1 MRGSTNSRAIRT
13 CRATSSNAVT
23 QAPTELKLHRQS
35 RELEV
40 GFPDGTRFMLPC
52 ELLRVFSPSAEVR
65 GHGAGERKLMT
76 GKKYVNIEQ
85 IDLVGNYA
93 IRIAFDDGHDT
104 GIYAWDYLRELGE
117 QRETL
122 LAALP
127 RRTERR
133 QCEPVAAM
141 SRSVTGSPT
150 PKARNEARR
159 RSCRLRLSEGVR
171 RQRRLAASAAFSRRS
186 RNATTS

>member
-1 MRGSTNSRAIRT
+1 M
-13 CRATSSNAVT
+13 T

-40 GFPDGTRFMLPC
+40 GFPDGVRFMLPC

-104 GIYAWDYLRELGE
+104 GIYAWEYLRELGE
-117 QRETL
+117 QRETYWQRYL
-122 LAALP
+122 DELSVAN
-127 RRTERR
+127 
-133 QCEPVAAM
+133 CEPVAQHPD
-141 SRSVTGSPT
+141 RP
-150 PKARNEARR
+150 
-159 RSCRLRLSEGVR
+159 
-171 RQRRLAASAAFSRRS
+171 LAAGDEGSEMKRDDEDASTLAFRKSLRRKRPAGSAAFSSRS